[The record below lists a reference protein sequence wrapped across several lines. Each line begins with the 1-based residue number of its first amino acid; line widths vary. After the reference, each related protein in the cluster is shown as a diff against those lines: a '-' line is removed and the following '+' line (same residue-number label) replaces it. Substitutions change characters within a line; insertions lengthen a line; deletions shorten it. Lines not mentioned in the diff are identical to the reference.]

1 MSVRTLF
8 EPDTV
13 SSENNILVVNNN
25 INCSGGVECSA
36 INCSGTIDC
45 SILEAT
51 TFNSSTINCTTL
63 NATGSVDCNTLN
75 GTTLIATGA
84 VDCNTLNASTLNC
97 TTLNAT
103 GNVQLANIIPS
114 SMNIYPITNPFAIG
128 YTFTQNVAGGTD
140 ILLNTAVMCG
150 SVFVPAGVWLINIS
164 IMCYNYGGN
173 AFGYKGWL
181 AYPSTSVVI
190 CMGACVP
197 NTNGNAL
204 ITPWG
209 TVLSGVVSVN
219 TSTLV
224 NLYIQTYFQAGANS
238 AQLSPTQFNLTR
250 IA

>member
-36 INCSGTIDC
+36 INCSGGVECSAINCSGAVECDTLNC
-45 SILEAT
+45 SILDAT
-51 TFNSSTINCTTL
+51 TF
-63 NATGSVDCNTLN
+63 
-75 GTTLIATGA
+75 
-84 VDCNTLNASTLNC
+84 NASTLNC

-114 SMNIYPITNPFAIG
+114 SMNVYPITNPFAIG
-128 YTFTQNVAGGTD
+128 YTFTTD
-140 ILLNTAVMCG
+140 IPGGIDILRNTAVMCG

-181 AYPSTSVVI
+181 AYPSTGIVI
-190 CMGACVP
+190 CIGACVP

-224 NLYIQTYFQAGANS
+224 NLYIQTYFQQGANS